1 MFFKDGHELFAHL
14 LGCLG
19 ALALDRPVFLQKH
32 WWEISFDIRYLYAF
46 ICLIDLPSIRAR
58 I

>member
-19 ALALDRPVFLQKH
+19 ALALDRPVFLQNTGGKLALTLG
-32 WWEISFDIRYLYAF
+32 IYTPSFV
-46 ICLIDLPSIRAR
+46 
-58 I
+58 